1 MPERDAKTAVE
12 EIQLAVQAIASGRL
26 DLRPLYTHT
35 VSLGNLAEAFE
46 LTATRPVGFLKALVT
61 E

>member
-1 MPERDAKTAVE
+1 VE